1 MLYIDRDQAVRP
13 NEDEN
18 NLAPQRVGIPEKS
31 LDEHRVHVGAEDTQD
46 TIAFPFDEGTLLQH
60 EQYAIRSQQSPPGKK
75 PPGTQAID
83 PILPAAAKQ
92 RLLRLLLLCAVLTFP
107 KAGAG
112 ALSWGSLV
120 ETASNSSRGSDTARK
135 SIVYAPGAE
144 LVDKLFA
151 GLEGGVLQ
159 LANKLVERFAVHA
172 PSLPLRLHVVGGIN
186 KQQNAPG
193 LRSSEN

>member
-83 PILPAAAKQ
+83 PILPCGQAKAPAFATS
-92 RLLRLLLLCAVLTFP
+92 LRCAYVPQGWRRSPVLGKFGRDSIEFFERERHRA
-107 KAGAG
+107 KINCIC
-112 ALSWGSLV
+112 SWS
-120 ETASNSSRGSDTARK
+120 
-135 SIVYAPGAE
+135 
-144 LVDKLFA
+144 
-151 GLEGGVLQ
+151 
-159 LANKLVERFAVHA
+159 
-172 PSLPLRLHVVGGIN
+172 
-186 KQQNAPG
+186 
-193 LRSSEN
+193 